1 MKKSIG
7 SVFLAFV
14 FLTVLLSGC
23 APASTPVPPTLI
35 SIPTNTPMPTSIPPT
50 AVPPTDTP
58 LPTPTQVP
66 WNLVKSIASKDKPIV
81 AENISEKLWQ
91 QSTISGNLKFSGA
104 FEIKLNMESKGS
116 NGIILTQA
124 LNKGGPWWKDLKRM
138 DIMCYERT
146 LGIDLRDGS
155 AEQPVFDNAEYRP
168 LMPYSNGATSCQITV
183 RFDQYGKNIQIFQDN
198 ELIEKII
205 APEKYGDFPG
215 GLFPDGN
222 ILQVEL
228 TSGPKSINNISS
240 GNNTSSVKLIELG
253 FYVPP
258 E

>member
-35 SIPTNTPMPTSIPPT
+35 STPTSIPPT

-58 LPTPTQVP
+58 LPTPTEVP
-66 WNLVKSIASKDKPIV
+66 WNLVKSIATKEKPI
-81 AENISEKLWQ
+81 ESKNLSDKSWQ
-91 QSTISGNLKFSGA
+91 QSKISGNLKFSGA
-104 FEIKLNMESKGS
+104 FEIKLNMESIGQ
-116 NGIILTQA
+116 NGIYLTQA

-138 DIMCYERT
+138 DITCFERT
-146 LGIDLRDGS
+146 LLILLRDGS
-155 AEQPVFDNAEYRP
+155 AEQPVFSNAEYRP
-168 LMPYSNGATSCQITV
+168 LMPSIYPVTSCQITI
-183 RFDQYGKNIQIFQDN
+183 RFDQYGKNIQILQDN
-198 ELIEKII
+198 EMIEKII
-205 APEKYGDFPG
+205 TPEKYGDFPG

-222 ILQVEL
+222 ILKVEL
-228 TSGPKSINNISS
+228 FSSPKSVNIIANSI
-240 GNNTSSVKLIELG
+240 SSVKLIELG

>member
-23 APASTPVPPTLI
+23 APAPTPVPPTLI
-35 SIPTNTPMPTSIPPT
+35 STPTSIPPT

-66 WNLVKSIASKDKPIV
+66 WNLVKSIVSKEKPI
-81 AENISEKLWQ
+81 ESKNLSDKSWQ
-91 QSTISGNLKFSGA
+91 QSKISGNLKFSGA
-104 FEIKLNMESKGS
+104 FEIKLNMDSIGV
-116 NGIILTQA
+116 NGIYLTQA
-124 LNKGGPWWKDLKRM
+124 LNKGGLWWKDLKRM
-138 DIMCYERT
+138 DITCFERT
-146 LGIDLRDGS
+146 LGIVLRDGS

-168 LMPYSNGATSCQITV
+168 PMPYSNEATSCQITV

-205 APEKYGDFPG
+205 TPEKYGDFPG

-222 ILQVEL
+222 ILKVEL
-228 TSGPKSINNISS
+228 FSSPKSANIIANSI
-240 GNNTSSVKLIELG
+240 SSVKLIELG

>member
-7 SVFLAFV
+7 SIFLAFV

-23 APASTPVPPTLI
+23 APASTPIPPTLT

-66 WNLVKSIASKDKPIV
+66 WNLVKSIATKEKPIE
-81 AENISEKLWQ
+81 AKNISEKLWQ
-91 QSTISGNLKFSGA
+91 QSTISGNLKFSGD
-104 FEIKLNMESKGS
+104 FEIKINMESKGA

-146 LGIDLRDGS
+146 LGIVLRDGS

-168 LMPYSNGATSCQITV
+168 LMPYRNGATSCQITV

-205 APEKYGDFPG
+205 TPEKYGDFPG

-222 ILQVEL
+222 ILKVEL

>member
-23 APASTPVPPTLI
+23 APASTPVPPTL
-35 SIPTNTPMPTSIPPT
+35 MPTSIPPT

-58 LPTPTQVP
+58 LPTPTEVP
-66 WNLVKSIASKDKPIV
+66 WNLVKSIVSKEKPI
-81 AENISEKLWQ
+81 ESKNLSDKSWQ
-91 QSTISGNLKFSGA
+91 QSKISGNLKFSGA
-104 FEIKLNMESKGS
+104 FEIKLNMESL
-116 NGIILTQA
+116 GINSIYLTQT
-124 LNKGGPWWKDLKRM
+124 LNKGGLWWKDLKRM
-138 DIMCYERT
+138 EIMCFELT
-146 LGIDLRDGS
+146 LGIFLRDGS
-155 AEQPVFDNAEYRP
+155 AEQAVFSNAEYRP
-168 LMPYSNGATSCQITV
+168 LMPSTSNGATSCQITI
-183 RFDQYGKNIQIFQDN
+183 RFDQYGKNIQILQDN
-198 ELIEKII
+198 EMIEKII
-205 APEKYGDFPG
+205 TPEKYGDFPG

-222 ILQVEL
+222 ILKVEL
-228 TSGPKSINNISS
+228 TSGPKSINIISS

>member
-23 APASTPVPPTLI
+23 APAPTPVPPTLI
-35 SIPTNTPMPTSIPPT
+35 STPTSIPPT

-58 LPTPTQVP
+58 LPTPTEVP
-66 WNLVKSIASKDKPIV
+66 WNLVKSIVSKEKPI
-81 AENISEKLWQ
+81 ESKNLSDKSWQ
-91 QSTISGNLKFSGA
+91 QSKISGNLKFSGA
-104 FEIKLNMESKGS
+104 FEIKLNMDSIGV
-116 NGIILTQA
+116 NGIYLTQA
-124 LNKGGPWWKDLKRM
+124 LNKGGLWWKDLKR
-138 DIMCYERT
+138 IEIICVERI
-146 LGIDLRDGS
+146 LGISLRDGS
-155 AEQPVFDNAEYRP
+155 AEQPVFSSYEP
-168 LMPYSNGATSCQITV
+168 PMPSSNGATSCQITI
-183 RFDQYGKNIQIFQDN
+183 RFDQYGKNIQILHDN

-205 APEKYGDFPG
+205 TPEKYGDFPG

-222 ILQVEL
+222 ILKVEL
-228 TSGPKSINNISS
+228 FSGPKLSNIIA
-240 GNNTSSVKLIELG
+240 TEISSVKLIELG